1 MKKQGWKLIHVRRKK
16 KKAVLAEVMSHY
28 NSHQSSVSSSNI
40 LKLFFCLKT
49 KMWLRGFHIFFLFTL
64 SALVK
69 REHSAGNFQYV
80 SVVLLP
86 VCLLCKNLFDLCFF
100 NPHKKQIYAVKLR
113 YTEVP
118 ATHVQQVCWYQG
130 EHARSAEKFRII
142 IIFYRKVGPV
152 WETLWH
158 GRLGEDLV
166 YF

>member
-1 MKKQGWKLIHVRRKK
+1 
-16 KKAVLAEVMSHY
+16 MSHY

-80 SVVLLP
+80 SVILLP

-142 IIFYRKVGPV
+142 IIFLPQSRSSLRDTVAWKTGRGPGLFLN
-152 WETLWH
+152 TLILKPFWS
-158 GRLGEDLV
+158 
-166 YF
+166 